1 MHPSFLPAVMLV
13 LSLLCLLPGVALAQ
27 SGSTLPGSGAP
38 PTYRLMET
46 PEAETASAPAWKPH
60 PALRVAVE
68 LGTGALVSVGGGIA
82 GLMLGSTACKR
93 SGRYDPEVEGACVLE
108 TLTGLWLGSSL
119 GFALGT
125 WGGGSL
131 MGGHGHL
138 LLTLGGMALGLL
150 VGVGSF
156 QLTHGYINAVTGA
169 ALLTPY
175 VFSVVA
181 YELSSSAATPSPP
194 PATVRLRPLLS
205 VSAQGAVLGLGGSF

>member
-1 MHPSFLPAVMLV
+1 MLRSPPPAPMIL

-27 SGSTLPGSGAP
+27 SGSALPGSSAP
-38 PTYRLMET
+38 PTYRLLET
-46 PEAETASAPAWKPH
+46 PEPEAAPAWKPH
-60 PALRVAVE
+60 PVLRVAVE
-68 LGTGALVSVGGGIA
+68 LGAGALLSVGGGLVGA
-82 GLMLGSTACKR
+82 KLG
-93 SGRYDPEVEGACVLE
+93 GIACVRLGRDIPDAEGSCLLE
-108 TLTGLWLGSSL
+108 TLTGLWMGSSL
-119 GFALGT
+119 GFSLGA

-138 LLTLGGMALGLL
+138 LPTLAGMALGLL

-156 QLTHGYINAVTGA
+156 QLTHGIITPLTGA

-181 YELSSSAATPSPP
+181 YELSSSAFSPPP

-205 VSAQGAVLGLGGSF
+205 VSSQGAVLGMGGSF